1 MTKKANKRVI
11 FKTTASWPL
20 TEEESQNVVIVVS
33 NKKSFFVGFHNN
45 SKGSSNIFKKAT
57 F

>member
-20 TEEESQNVVIVVS
+20 TEEERQNVVIVVS